1 MKKWLAVLLDDH
13 YLPAITPL
21 EDNEADRA
29 KAEEWATWLK
39 QEWAERGLTGLNQQR
54 TLMTDTRNAVKAI
67 NPHHISLESMN
78 FTTQQWREMNTPTS
92 DAVENRN
99 ENQKLIKNPD
109 AIVAKAIELLSSND
123 WAEVAAGIVVCTGRR
138 SSEVLATASF
148 EFKTNYSVLF
158 KGQLKRKGEDITLQF
173 EIPTLAQSQKVI
185 DALAFLRREVNCS
198 GLTNRQVNQKYG
210 NAVVKACD
218 HQFSNLIPQREGK
231 DNLYT
236 HLFRCIYAR
245 IAVLYYCPV
254 RVADIVYMAAIQG
267 HYQILEAPDAE
278 LRRSYASTRNYFDYK
293 INDGKGNIDGR
304 QGIKLEQPDVEVIEV
319 FKQPIQQIEVRQLE
333 SGINV
338 LAPIVQSRQ
347 SKTQTDKTDT
357 DRTDSQEII
366 SPEVEVA
373 PQEKQTRL
381 RAWRSDRARIGEL
394 GSRLNTP
401 NQQTTISVA
410 LDLAEATFELASLL
424 EVPPEPKAVI
434 AKVKELA
441 LHPVITEIAES
452 ASSPTQAESELIL
465 TQEAGQTHQTNDIHT
480 VVKQHQEPYASEQ
493 IPLHEPTDST
503 AVPGFNQAWLQIAE
517 LTKVVTHLT
526 QQLSPI
532 AEFAI
537 NQVRSPQPIELPQP
551 VQPQLQQTTSSQ
563 EEPEPKPTVQSKAKK
578 AQQTTSKPES
588 HRKKG
593 SAEEHI
599 QRCVQAL
606 MRFNDA
612 AQRTHEDRWAIN
624 QTSVQ
629 RLSGSNREAVKRYLA
644 AHAEEI
650 AQHNGK
656 YNLTERHNT
665 GKGRRGLA
673 IEDIVPLEGRVD

>member
-1 MKKWLAVLLDDH
+1 MKKWLAVLLDEH
-13 YLPAITPL
+13 YLPAIAHL
-21 EDNEADRA
+21 QDNPSDRA

-39 QEWAERGLTGLNQQR
+39 KEWAERGLTQLNQQR

-67 NPHHISLESMN
+67 DPHHVALQSMN
-78 FTTQQWREMNTPTS
+78 FTTEQWREMNNPAS
-92 DAVENRN
+92 EAVENRN

-138 SSEVLATASF
+138 SSEVLATALF
-148 EFKTNYSVLF
+148 EPKTKYSTLF

-185 DALAFLRREVNCS
+185 DALAFLRREVNCT

-210 NAVVKACD
+210 NAVAKACD
-218 HQFSNLIPQREGK
+218 RHFSGLIPQREGK

-293 INDGKGNIDGR
+293 ISDRTGNIDGR
-304 QGIKLEQPDVEVIEV
+304 QGIILEQPDVEVIEV

-333 SGINV
+333 SGVNV
-338 LAPIVQSRQ
+338 LAAVVQAKQ
-347 SKTQTDKTDT
+347 SETQATQTDTDK
-357 DRTDSQEII
+357 TDSQEII
-366 SPEVEVA
+366 SHEVEAA

-381 RAWRSDRARIGEL
+381 RAWNSDRARIVEL
-394 GSRLNTP
+394 GKRLNTP

-410 LDLAEATFELASLL
+410 LDLAESTFELASLL
-424 EVPPEPKAVI
+424 EVPPEPEAVI
-434 AKVKELA
+434 TKVKELI
-441 LHPVITEIAES
+441 LHPTTAEVAKP
-452 ASSPTQAESELIL
+452 ASTRTHAESELNV
-465 TQEAGQTHQTNDIHT
+465 TQEADLQHQISDTHT
-480 VVKQHQEPYASEQ
+480 VSTQHKEAHTSEQ
-493 IPLHEPTDST
+493 IPLHQPTDPVAS
-503 AVPGFNQAWLQIAE
+503 PGFNEAWLQIAQ

-526 QQLSPI
+526 EQLSPL

-537 NQVRSPQPIELPQP
+537 NQVRSPQSIGLPQP
-551 VQPQLQQTTSSQ
+551 VQLQPQQAASFQKESDTNSADKAQT
-563 EEPEPKPTVQSKAKK
+563 KK
-578 AQQTTSKPES
+578 AQESTSKPES

-593 SAEEHI
+593 NAESHI
-599 QRCVQAL
+599 HHCVQAL
-606 MRFNDA
+606 MQFNGTE
-612 AQRTHEDRWAIN
+612 QRTHEDRWAIN

-629 RLSGSNREAVKRYLA
+629 RLSGSHREAVKRYLA
-644 AHAEEI
+644 DHAQEI
-650 AQHNGK
+650 AQHNAK

-665 GKGRRGLA
+665 GKGRRGLK
-673 IEDIVPLEGRVD
+673 IEDVVPC

>member
-13 YLPAITPL
+13 YLPAIANL
-21 EDNEADRA
+21 QDNPSDRA

-39 QEWAERGLTGLNQQR
+39 KEWAERGLTQLNQQR
-54 TLMTDTRNAVKAI
+54 TLMTDTRNAVKALD
-67 NPHHISLESMN
+67 PHHVALHSMN
-78 FTTQQWREMNTPTS
+78 FTTEQWREMNNPAS

-109 AIVAKAIELLSSND
+109 AIVAKAIELLSSKD

-148 EFKTNYSVLF
+148 KPKTKYSALF
-158 KGQLKRKGEDITLQF
+158 KGQLKRKGEDIILQF

-185 DALAFLRREVNCS
+185 DALAFLRREVNCT
-198 GLTNRQVNQKYG
+198 GLSNRQVNQKYG
-210 NAVVKACD
+210 GAVVKACD
-218 HQFSNLIPQREGK
+218 RHFSDLIPQREGK

-293 INDGKGNIDGR
+293 IGDRTGNIDGR

-319 FKQPIQQIEVRQLE
+319 FKQPIQQIEIRQLE
-333 SGINV
+333 SGVNV
-338 LAPIVQSRQ
+338 LAGVIEAKQSE
-347 SKTQTDKTDT
+347 TQATQTDTDKTD
-357 DRTDSQEII
+357 SQQII
-366 SPEVEVA
+366 STEVEAA

-381 RAWRSDRARIGEL
+381 RAWNSDRARLVEL
-394 GSRLNTP
+394 GKRLNTP

-410 LDLAEATFELASLL
+410 LDLAESTFELASLL
-424 EVPPEPKAVI
+424 EVPPEPEAVI
-434 AKVKELA
+434 TKVKELI
-441 LHPVITEIAES
+441 LHPTAAEVAKP
-452 ASSPTQAESELIL
+452 ASTPTYAESELNV
-465 TQEAGQTHQTNDIHT
+465 TQEADLQHQTSDIHT
-480 VVKQHQEPYASEQ
+480 VKTQHQEAHASEQ
-493 IPLHEPTDST
+493 IPLHQPTDPAASS
-503 AVPGFNQAWLQIAE
+503 AFNEAWLQIAQ

-526 QQLSPI
+526 EQLSPI

-537 NQVRSPQPIELPQP
+537 NQTRSPQPIHLPQP
-551 VQPQLQQTTSSQ
+551 VQPQPQQATSSQ
-563 EEPEPKPTVQSKAKK
+563 KESDTNSADKAQTKK
-578 AQQTTSKPES
+578 AQDSTSKPAS

-593 SAEEHI
+593 NAEAHI
-599 QRCVQAL
+599 HRCVQAL
-606 MRFNDA
+606 MQFNSTE
-612 AQRTHEDRWAIN
+612 QRTHEDRWAIN

-629 RLSGSNREAVKRYLA
+629 RLSGSHREAVKRYLA
-644 AHAEEI
+644 DYAEEI
-650 AQHNGK
+650 AQHNAK

-665 GKGRRGLA
+665 GKGRRGLK
-673 IEDIVPLEGRVD
+673 IEDVVPC

>member
-1 MKKWLAVLLDDH
+1 MKKWLAVLLNDN
-13 YLPAITPL
+13 YLPAIANL
-21 EDNEADRA
+21 QDNPSDRA

-39 QEWAERGLTGLNQQR
+39 QQWAERGLTQLNQQR
-54 TLMTDTRNAVKAI
+54 TLMTDTRNAVKALD
-67 NPHHISLESMN
+67 PHNVALHSMN
-78 FTTQQWREMNTPTS
+78 FTTEQWREMNNPAS

-109 AIVAKAIELLSSND
+109 AIVAKAIELLSSKD

-148 EFKTNYSVLF
+148 EPKTKYSALF
-158 KGQLKRKGEDITLQF
+158 RGQLKRKGEDITLQF

-185 DALAFLRREVNCS
+185 DALAFLRREVNCT

-210 NAVVKACD
+210 NAVAKACD
-218 HQFSNLIPQREGK
+218 RHFSDLIPQREGK

-293 INDGKGNIDGR
+293 IGDRTGNIDGR

-333 SGINV
+333 SGVNV
-338 LAPIVQSRQ
+338 LAPVVEAKQGE
-347 SKTQTDKTDT
+347 TQTNQMDKTD
-357 DRTDSQEII
+357 SHEII
-366 SPEVEVA
+366 SPEVEAA

-381 RAWRSDRARIGEL
+381 RAWNSDRARILEL
-394 GSRLNTP
+394 GKRLNTP

-410 LDLAEATFELASLL
+410 LDLAESTFELASLL
-424 EVPPEPKAVI
+424 KVPPEPEAVI
-434 AKVKELA
+434 TKVKELI
-441 LHPVITEIAES
+441 LHSTAAEV
-452 ASSPTQAESELIL
+452 AKSSSTLTHAESELNL
-465 TQEAGQTHQTNDIHT
+465 TQEADLQHQTSDIHT
-480 VVKQHQEPYASEQ
+480 VSTQDQEAHESEQ
-493 IPLHEPTDST
+493 IPVHQPTDPVASS
-503 AVPGFNQAWLQIAE
+503 AFNEAWLQIAQ

-526 QQLSPI
+526 EQLSPI

-537 NQVRSPQPIELPQP
+537 NQVRSPQPIHLPQP
-551 VQPQLQQTTSSQ
+551 VQPQPQQATSS
-563 EEPEPKPTVQSKAKK
+563 PKESDTNSVDNTQTKK
-578 AQQTTSKPES
+578 AQESTSKPGS

-593 SAEEHI
+593 NAEAHI
-599 QRCVQAL
+599 HHCVQAL
-606 MRFNDA
+606 MQFNSTE
-612 AQRTHEDRWAIN
+612 QRTHEDRWAIN
-624 QTSVQ
+624 QTSLQ
-629 RLSGSNREAVKRYLA
+629 RLSGSHREAVKRYLA
-644 AHAEEI
+644 DHAEEI
-650 AQHNGK
+650 AQHNAK

-665 GKGRRGLA
+665 GKGRRNLK
-673 IEDIVPLEGRVD
+673 IEDVVEC

>member
-1 MKKWLAVLLDDH
+1 MMKKWLAVLLDDH
-13 YLPAITPL
+13 YLPAIAHL
-21 EDNEADRA
+21 QDNPSDRA

-39 QEWAERGLTGLNQQR
+39 QQWAERGLAQLNQQR
-54 TLMTDTRNAVKAI
+54 TLMTDTRNAVKALD
-67 NPHHISLESMN
+67 PHHVALHSMN
-78 FTTQQWREMNTPTS
+78 FTTEQWREMNNPAS

-109 AIVAKAIELLSSND
+109 AIVSKAIELLSSKD

-148 EFKTNYSVLF
+148 EPKTKYSALF

-185 DALAFLRREVNCS
+185 DALAFLRREVNCT

-210 NAVVKACD
+210 GAVVKACD
-218 HQFSNLIPQREGK
+218 RHFSGLIPQREGK

-293 INDGKGNIDGR
+293 IGDRTGNIDGR
-304 QGIKLEQPDVEVIEV
+304 QGIRLEQPDVEVIEV
-319 FKQPIQQIEVRQLE
+319 FKQPIQQIEIRQLE
-333 SGINV
+333 SGVNV
-338 LAPIVQSRQ
+338 LAAVVEAKQSENQ
-347 SKTQTDKTDT
+347 ATQTDTDG
-357 DRTDSQEII
+357 TDSQEII
-366 SPEVEVA
+366 STETEAA

-381 RAWRSDRARIGEL
+381 RAWNSDRARLVEL
-394 GSRLNTP
+394 GKRLNTP

-410 LDLAEATFELASLL
+410 LDLAESTFELASLL
-424 EVPPEPKAVI
+424 EVPPEPEAVI
-434 AKVKELA
+434 TKVKELI
-441 LHPVITEIAES
+441 LHATAAEVAKP
-452 ASSPTQAESELIL
+452 ASTPTHAESELKQI
-465 TQEAGQTHQTNDIHT
+465 QEADLQHQTSDSHT
-480 VVKQHQEPYASEQ
+480 VSTQHQEAHASEQ
-493 IPLHEPTDST
+493 IPVHQPTDPVTS
-503 AVPGFNQAWLQIAE
+503 PGFNEAWLQIAQ

-526 QQLSPI
+526 EQLSPI
-532 AEFAI
+532 AQFAI
-537 NQVRSPQPIELPQP
+537 NQTRSPQPIDLAQP
-551 VQPQLQQTTSSQ
+551 VQPQPQQATSFQQ
-563 EEPEPKPTVQSKAKK
+563 ESDPNSADKTQTKK
-578 AQQTTSKPES
+578 AQESTSKPES

-593 SAEEHI
+593 NAEAHI
-599 QRCVQAL
+599 HRCVQAL
-606 MRFNDA
+606 MQFNSTE
-612 AQRTHEDRWAIN
+612 QRTHEDRWAIN

-629 RLSGSNREAVKRYLA
+629 RLSGSHREAVKRYLA
-644 AHAEEI
+644 DHAEEI
-650 AQHNGK
+650 AQHNAK

-665 GKGRRGLA
+665 GKGRRGLK
-673 IEDIVPLEGRVD
+673 IEDVVPC